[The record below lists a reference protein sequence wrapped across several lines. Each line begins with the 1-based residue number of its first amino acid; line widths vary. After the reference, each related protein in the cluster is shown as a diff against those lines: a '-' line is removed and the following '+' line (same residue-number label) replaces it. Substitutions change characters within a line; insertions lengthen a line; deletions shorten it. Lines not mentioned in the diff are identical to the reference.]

1 MQTDKANIRAHEYEL
16 GHSDWELKRLETQAK
31 LVNPFTRQY
40 FRDAGI
46 EAGMRVLEVGSGGGD
61 TALLAADIVGD
72 QGEVVGIDRSPV
84 AVAAAQ
90 LRMERLGRRN
100 VAFRVGAPEDVAF
113 ERPFDAV
120 VGRYVLMFNAD
131 PVAMVRA
138 AATHVRRGGVVV
150 FHEPDWRGFDS
161 DPPAPIYD
169 RCCHWIIRLFE
180 AVGSNVRARN
190 LYGTFIKAG
199 LPPPTMGQCAMIG
212 GAASPL
218 SGLDLIADLVVT
230 MAAVMEEHGII
241 EPGDVDRATVKQ
253 RMLEEAAQLGS
264 VVVGRSEVGA
274 WSRVL

>member
-16 GHSDWELKRLETQAK
+16 GHSDWELKRLETQAR

-46 EAGMRVLEVGSGGGD
+46 EAGMRVLDIGSGGGD

-90 LRMERLGRRN
+90 LRIERLGRRN
-100 VAFRVGAPEDVAF
+100 VAFRVGAPEDTVF
-113 ERPFDAV
+113 EGPFDAV
-120 VGRYVLMFNAD
+120 VGRYVLMFNVD
-131 PVAMVRA
+131 PVAMLRA
-138 AATHVRRGGVVV
+138 AARHVRRGGVVV
-150 FHEPDWRGFDS
+150 FHEVDWRGFDS

-169 RCCHWIIRLFE
+169 RCCRWIIRLFE
-180 AVGSNVRARN
+180 AVGSNVRARH
-190 LYGTFIKAG
+190 LYRTFLKAG
-199 LPPPTMGQCAMIG
+199 LPPPTMGQCALIG

-230 MAAVMEEHGII
+230 MAAVMQEHGII
-241 EPGDVDRATVKQ
+241 EPGDVDPATVKQ
-253 RMLEEAAQLGS
+253 RMLEEAARLGS